1 MAILWAESFGK
12 YGLYEKK
19 AQDDLW
25 YYLDGVGSG
34 WSLQT
39 STVRTGTH
47 TITTNWNATYIKRVL
62 GVAATTVGVGFN
74 LWTPSL
80 PSIPN
85 AAPILILRDSS
96 SLTNISLDIQTTGA
110 IQVYRGDNHNGGAG
124 VKIAESTTHCI
135 GTNRFQRVELK
146 AVIHGSTGSVEVRVN
161 GVTVASAS
169 NVDTHASDAESLGS
183 GTPDPSVSEVSF
195 PGRGDLST
203 AFYPTIDDIVVWDGT
218 GSYNNDFIGDQRVY
232 ALAPNGDTAQADW
245 TALSGSGF
253 SNIDEADP
261 DEDTSYLYAAAPG
274 SPNTL
279 TSEFDLENLPV
290 SSGSVAAVIACSRV
304 RKDVAGL
311 VEFQH
316 GLVSGASES
325 KGAVRPCDPVYI
337 FKEDVFETDP
347 ASGVAFTP
355 SDVNSLKIQIN
366 RTT

>member
-1 MAILWAESFGK
+1 MALLWAESFGK

-39 STVRTGTH
+39 SIVRTGTH
-47 TITTNWNATYIKRVL
+47 AILGDWPAFITREL
-62 GVAATTVGVGFN
+62 GVTATTIGVGFN
-74 LWTPSL
+74 LWLYHL
-80 PSIPN
+80 PALPDESQ
-85 AAPILILRDSS
+85 ILLLRDSN
-96 SLTNISLDIQTTGA
+96 SLTNITLDIQTTGT
-110 IQVYRGDNHNGGAG
+110 IEVYRGDSYSSGGG
-124 VKIAESTTHCI
+124 VKIAESSTPCI
-135 GTNRFQRVELK
+135 GTNRFQRVEIK

-169 NVDTHASDAESLGS
+169 NIDTHASDAESTGS
-183 GTPDPSVSEVSF
+183 GTPNANVSEISF
-195 PGRGDLST
+195 LGRGTT
-203 AFYPTIDDIVVWDGT
+203 ANNLVAYVDDIVVWDGT

-325 KGAVRPCDPVYI
+325 KGAARPCDPVYI